1 MKKDWVVHNQ
11 FLSSVYLNGYLIHNA
26 YLDHTVEILASY
38 MVKALLWV
46 LYCMYAKC
54 RMTHT
59 TEISIKH
66 MAKLSS
72 LLISINVPSQVLYYS
87 YSRS

>member
-1 MKKDWVVHNQ
+1 MNKDHIFITFQECHTPFDEERLGVHNQ

-26 YLDHTVEILASY
+26 YPDHTVEILASY

-59 TEISIKH
+59 AEMSIQH
-66 MAKLSS
+66 
-72 LLISINVPSQVLYYS
+72 
-87 YSRS
+87 